1 MRATRCSNRGTW
13 CDGKARVTDAKG
25 RYGGAETRYVPAFGV
40 DASPAR
46 LHLNLALADVHWE
59 PADRERL
66 RVLDIGCGRGLTVC
80 LLAAANPGWEVI
92 GLDLQPVHVSEAR
105 EIAADAGLDNARFV
119 EADIAE
125 LDAASCRAL
134 LPEVD
139 IVICNGVW
147 TWVPDPVRQG
157 IVTLLAA
164 RLAPGGLLL
173 MGYNSLPGFADC
185 IAMQRFLMEAARG
198 VPGGDAEKARAAF
211 AVLRGMRDAGSP
223 HLPRAEVLDRILEN
237 AAMAPAYAAHE
248 WFTPFW
254 RPVFHADLLRDL
266 APAQIEFGAPSRP
279 SAALHQLQLTEAQRE
294 DFARLPGSMPAETL
308 TDVFIERRFRN
319 DIFVRGRRPAA
330 PNALGDIRM
339 ALGIN
344 PEHAVMTL
352 GTGTGMASLTDA
364 QNAAL
369 LAALATGPQRLRDL
383 AALPDCAGLSE
394 RDIALMLSETFT
406 AHPLW
411 RDIPADPA
419 FAARAT
425 RCNDTIARRL
435 GAEAFGSHAPVG
447 AVVPATGSAFAMGM
461 MSLAIVSAI
470 RMGVPADAES
480 LTDRLAQRRDDPEA
494 VAAVKRSIETTL
506 TRHLAA
512 WRGIGVV

>member
-1 MRATRCSNRGTW
+1 VS
-13 CDGKARVTDAKG
+13 DAKS
-25 RYGGAETRYVPAFGV
+25 RYAGADSRYLPAFGV

-46 LHLNLALADVHWE
+46 LHLALALAGVHWE

-66 RVLDIGCGRGLTVC
+66 RVLDIGCGRGLTAC

-92 GLDLQPVHVSEAR
+92 GLDLQPVHVAEAR
-105 EIAADAGLDNARFV
+105 EIAADAGLDNARFI
-119 EADIAE
+119 ECDIAE
-125 LDAASCRAL
+125 LDAAACARL

-157 IVTLLAA
+157 IVTLLKA
-164 RLAPGGLLL
+164 RLVPGGLLL
-173 MGYNSLPGFADC
+173 IGYNALPGFADC

-211 AVLRGMRDAGSP
+211 AVLRRMRDGGSP
-223 HLPRAEVLDRILEN
+223 HLPRAEVLDPILE
-237 AAMAPAYAAHE
+237 AAAVAPAYAAHE

-254 RPVFHADLLRDL
+254 RPVFHADLVRDL
-266 APAQIEFGAPSRP
+266 APAQLEFGAPARA
-279 SAALHQLQLTEAQRE
+279 SAALHQLQLTAAQRE
-294 DFARLPGSMPAETL
+294 GFARLPASMPEETL
-308 TDVFIERRFRN
+308 TDIFIERRFRN
-319 DIFVRGRRPAA
+319 DIFVRGRRPAE
-330 PNALGDIRM
+330 PHALGDIRM

-352 GTGTGMASLTDA
+352 GTRTGLASLTDA

-369 LAALATGPQRLRDL
+369 LEALRHGPQRLRDL
-383 AALPDCAGLSE
+383 ASLPACRDLSE
-394 RDIALMLSETFT
+394 RDIGLMLHETYT

-411 RDIPADPA
+411 RDIPTDPA

-435 GAEAFGSHAPVG
+435 GAEAFASQAPLG

-461 MSLAIVSAI
+461 SSLAIVAAI
-470 RMGVPADAES
+470 RMGVPADPDHLA
-480 LTDRLAQRRDDPEA
+480 DRLVRNRDDAAA
-494 VAAVKRSIETTL
+494 VAAVRRSIETTL

-512 WRGIGVV
+512 WRAIGVV

>member
-1 MRATRCSNRGTW
+1 M
-13 CDGKARVTDAKG
+13 TDAKG
-25 RYGGAETRYVPAFGV
+25 RYGGAETRYLPAFGV

-46 LHLNLALADVHWE
+46 LHLALALADVHWE

-66 RVLDIGCGRGLTVC
+66 RVLDIGCGRGLTAC

-105 EIAADAGLDNARFV
+105 EIAADAGLDNARFI
-119 EADIAE
+119 EADLAE
-125 LDAASCRAL
+125 LDEAASRAL
-134 LPEVD
+134 LPDID

-147 TWVPDPVRQG
+147 TWVPDVVRQG
-157 IVTLLAA
+157 IVALLKA

-173 MGYNSLPGFADC
+173 MGYNALPGFADC
-185 IAMQRFLMEAARG
+185 IPMQRFLMEAARG

-211 AVLRGMRDAGSP
+211 AVLRRMRDAGSP
-223 HLPRAEVLDRILEN
+223 HLPRPQVLDPILE
-237 AAMAPAYAAHE
+237 AAAIAPAYAAHE

-254 RPVFHADLLRDL
+254 RPAFQADLLRDL
-266 APAQIEFGAPSRP
+266 VPAQIEFGAPSRP
-279 SAALHQLQLTEAQRE
+279 SASLHQLQLTAAQRE
-294 DFARLPGSMPAETL
+294 AFAGLPAGMAEETL
-308 TDVFIERRFRN
+308 TDTFIERRFRN

-330 PNALGDIRM
+330 PGALGDIRL
-339 ALGIN
+339 ALGVN

-352 GTGTGMASLTDA
+352 GTRTGMASLTDA

-369 LAALATGPQRLRDL
+369 LAALAEGPQRLADL
-383 AALPDCAGLSE
+383 AALPACADLSE
-394 RDIALMLSETFT
+394 RDIALMLYETYT

-411 RDIPADPA
+411 RDIPTDPV

-435 GAEAFGSHAPVG
+435 GAEALASQAPLG

-461 MSLAIVSAI
+461 TSLAIVAAI
-470 RMGVPADAES
+470 RMGVPADPDH
-480 LTDRLAQRRDDPEA
+480 LTDRLVQRRDDPEG
-494 VAAVKRSIETTL
+494 VAAVRRSITTTL
-506 TRHLAA
+506 DRHLAA
-512 WRGIGVV
+512 WRAIGVV